1 MELSEKDMFREA
13 EYRLVPLI
21 QMAPADYNPRYDLKP
36 GDIAYERLKKSVLRF
51 GLVQPIVWNEQTGH
65 IVGGHQR
72 FKILKD
78 LGAES
83 VMCPVVNKTLEDEIA
98 SNLAMNKAQGRWE
111 NDLLRAMFEQMDRDA
126 IDYEAIGYDPDEVD
140 HLFTQI
146 DQLDDDEIFDFD
158 QEPEKKEPMIQC
170 PHCGQKFVERDNR
183 A

>member
-83 VMCPVVNKTLEDEIA
+83 VMCAVVNKTLEDEIA